1 MRKIILLCFVSAL
14 SLYGAAVPSANEIL
28 ASVRMIE
35 ARQQIDL
42 QGQLRENDIVIPFR
56 LIQNGPLIRYSFT
69 NPDEVLQLRLGQN
82 SSRLDLVTDTGTEKF
97 AAEKLSQKIRGTSLT
112 YEDLAFKFLYWQSA
126 RILGEENV
134 RTRNCWKLQ
143 LRAPSR
149 ESQYSNVLLWIDKAS
164 GALMRMEGYDW
175 NAQLVKRFEA
185 VSAQKIDN
193 RWFLKQMRIEEL
205 QPGTNHAQA
214 VTNKRVRFLR
224 LIRRGVTTRADCP
237 NRLICD
243 HRFLQFFRGQAGEAA
258 AHLDRQDFFDVAF
271 VALLKRFAYAHDWTQ
286 ACFVGSAHFEVYN
299 FVSLAKQAA
308 PC

>member
-1 MRKIILLCFVSAL
+1 MRKIILLYFVFAL
-14 SLYGAAVPSANEIL
+14 SIYGAAVPSANEIL

-42 QGQLRENDIVIPFR
+42 QGQLRENDLVIPFR

-97 AAEKLSQKIRGTSLT
+97 AAEKLNQKIRGTSLT
-112 YEDLAFKFLYWQSA
+112 YEDLAFKFLYWQTA
-126 RILGEENV
+126 RVLGEENV

-175 NAQLVKRFEA
+175 NAQIVKRFEV

-205 QPGTNHAQA
+205 QPGTNHAQSR
-214 VTNKRVRFLR
+214 TYLEIK
-224 LIRRGVTTRADCP
+224 
-237 NRLICD
+237 
-243 HRFLQFFRGQAGEAA
+243 
-258 AHLDRQDFFDVAF
+258 
-271 VALLKRFAYAHDWTQ
+271 K
-286 ACFVGSAHFEVYN
+286 
-299 FVSLAKQAA
+299 
-308 PC
+308 

>member
-28 ASVRMIE
+28 ASVRMME

-42 QGQLRENDIVIPFR
+42 QGQLCENDIVIPFR

-214 VTNKRVRFLR
+214 RTYLEIK
-224 LIRRGVTTRADCP
+224 
-237 NRLICD
+237 
-243 HRFLQFFRGQAGEAA
+243 
-258 AHLDRQDFFDVAF
+258 
-271 VALLKRFAYAHDWTQ
+271 K
-286 ACFVGSAHFEVYN
+286 
-299 FVSLAKQAA
+299 
-308 PC
+308 

>member
-1 MRKIILLCFVSAL
+1 MRKIILLYFVSAL
-14 SLYGAAVPSANEIL
+14 SIYSAPVPSANEIL

-35 ARQQIDL
+35 AQQQIDL

-97 AAEKLSQKIRGTSLT
+97 AAGKLSQKIRGTSLT

-149 ESQYSNVLLWIDKAS
+149 ESQYSNVLLWIDKTS

-205 QPGTNHAQA
+205 QPGTNHAQSR
-214 VTNKRVRFLR
+214 TYLEIK
-224 LIRRGVTTRADCP
+224 
-237 NRLICD
+237 
-243 HRFLQFFRGQAGEAA
+243 
-258 AHLDRQDFFDVAF
+258 
-271 VALLKRFAYAHDWTQ
+271 K
-286 ACFVGSAHFEVYN
+286 
-299 FVSLAKQAA
+299 
-308 PC
+308 